1 MMKSPKPVD
10 SERVTPVQDSSILES
25 KPLQTS
31 SPPDP
36 LPELADKERTELIQ
50 KFAKSVGCDQVSST
64 YWAFLWLQDIES
76 LRRNVNLA
84 SISNVNAEI
93 LMQCSLFEQSQRIW
107 QGKTRCF
114 TDPET
119 SAVIPSKRKAPD
131 ENQPTRDR
139 TAKKTCMERD
149 GARCVITGRHRIQV
163 AHIVPFACYKYANT
177 KAMRNFWTTLKMF
190 WSEEKIG
197 RWKSMVSGASGT
209 EICENLLC
217 LSSETHEA
225 WTACSFALEPV
236 EIMNE
241 GKTFITRFYWLPRN
255 TIRNVS
261 IHSPPTINLLSSPDQ
276 IESITIKYSDGSIH
290 EIQSGDQVAFH
301 TADPITHPLP
311 SWDLMS
317 MQWTLH
323 RICALSGAAE
333 TMDDGME
340 SDSDNGFAFDF
351 DYEEVSD
358 I

>member
-1 MMKSPKPVD
+1 
-10 SERVTPVQDSSILES
+10 
-25 KPLQTS
+25 
-31 SPPDP
+31 
-36 LPELADKERTELIQ
+36 
-50 KFAKSVGCDQVSST
+50 
-64 YWAFLWLQDIES
+64 
-76 LRRNVNLA
+76 
-84 SISNVNAEI
+84 
-93 LMQCSLFEQSQRIW
+93 
-107 QGKTRCF
+107 
-114 TDPET
+114 
-119 SAVIPSKRKAPD
+119 
-131 ENQPTRDR
+131 
-139 TAKKTCMERD
+139 MERD